1 MSERSF
7 RVLEAIIDEYIKR
20 GEPIGSKLLAEKLD
34 FSVSPATI
42 RNVMAS
48 LEQQGYLDHPHTS
61 AGRIPT
67 VKGYRLYIERL
78 IPESR
83 RQLSEEDKLIIDSAV
98 RGVCEESLEG
108 GLSDEVIIESAS
120 RTLAELTK
128 CAVVSTSKISRMS
141 VITKVEVIPA
151 GKRVYV
157 LLLVTSDGGVKNKAC
172 RLSFDL
178 DETQLEFFTKFA
190 KENLYGINLEKVSR
204 EYIENIAVALGSY
217 MVSLSPLLK
226 AVADISGEVNTVKV
240 KFEGET
246 NLIAFEDLQ
255 KQEIVSILEN
265 RNAFTELLD
274 NAFSEINVI
283 FGEEKKGES
292 TFTVSNSG
300 LITGSFRKRGQ
311 TAGSFGV
318 IGPMRLDYKKLI
330 PYIEYFAVEVTRILS
345 EAEAENESE
354 IIKDGEDNIIK

>member
-1 MSERSF
+1 MSDSGFKISERGF
-7 RVLEAIIDEYIKR
+7 KILEAIIDEYIQS
-20 GEPIGSKLLAEKLD
+20 GEPIGSKLLAERLD
-34 FSVSPATI
+34 ITVSPATI
-42 RNVMAS
+42 RNEMAS

-67 VKGYRLYIERL
+67 VKGYQLYIERL
-78 IPESR
+78 IPENR
-83 RQLSEEDKLIIDSAV
+83 LSLSDEDKYIIDSVISGISV
-98 RGVCEESLEG
+98 RD
-108 GLSDEVIIESAS
+108 SDEVIIESAS
-120 RTLAELTK
+120 RALAELTK
-128 CAVVSTSKISRMS
+128 CAVISTSNVSRFS

-178 DETQLEFFTKFA
+178 NEEQLEFFTKFA
-190 KENLYGINLEKVSR
+190 NENLSGINLENVSQ
-204 EYIENIAVALGSY
+204 EYIENIGVALGSY

-226 AVADISGEVNTVKV
+226 AVADISGEANAEKV
-240 KFEGET
+240 KFDGET
-246 NLIAFEDLQ
+246 NLIAFEDLK
-255 KQEIVSILEN
+255 KQEILSILEN

-283 FGEEKKGES
+283 FGDENKS
-292 TFTVSNSG
+292 DTFTVSNSG
-300 LITGSFRKRGQ
+300 LSPAHGLIAGSFKKHGQ
-311 TAGSFGV
+311 KAGSFGV

-345 EAEAENESE
+345 TE
-354 IIKDGEDNIIK
+354 KEDNDN

>member
-7 RVLEAIIDEYIKR
+7 KVLEAIIDEYIKS
-20 GEPIGSKLLAEKLD
+20 GEPIGSKLLAKKLN
-34 FSVSPATI
+34 FPVSPATI
-42 RNVMAS
+42 RNEMAS
-48 LEQQGYLDHPHTS
+48 LETQGYLDHPHTS

-78 IPESR
+78 IPESSLT
-83 RQLSEEDKLIIDSAV
+83 LSDNDRYVIDSAV
-98 RGVCEESLEG
+98 RNICGD
-108 GLSDEVIIESAS
+108 SDEMIIENAS
-120 RTLAELTK
+120 HALAELTK
-128 CAVVSTSKISRMS
+128 CAVVSTSNISRFS

-157 LLLVTSDGGVKNKAC
+157 LLLVTSGGGVKNKAC

-178 DETQLEFFTKFA
+178 SEEQLEFFTKFA
-190 KENLYGINLEKVSR
+190 NENLSGINLRNVSQ
-204 EYIENIAVALGSY
+204 EYIEKIGVALGSY

-226 AVADISGEVNTVKV
+226 AVADISGEMTTDKV
-240 KFEGET
+240 KFEGES

-255 KQEIVSILEN
+255 KQEILSILKN

-274 NAFSEINVI
+274 NAFSGINVI
-283 FGEEKKGES
+283 FGQEKGENEKND
-292 TFTVSNSG
+292 TFTISNSG
-300 LITGSFRKRGQ
+300 LIAGNFRKGEQ

-330 PYIEYFAVEVTRILS
+330 PYIEYFADEVTRILS
-345 EAEAENESE
+345 ET
-354 IIKDGEDNIIK
+354 EDNQE